1 MNVLESVPL
10 RPWIGPCDVRKDAA
24 RVGRAV
30 RRRPARAAARRR
42 HRLRRALE
50 SRPDEA
56 LYDLRVVL
64 ACEASALVRASLE
77 PALVRCAAEQLQSG
91 LS

>member
-1 MNVLESVPL
+1 MWDVLCAD
-10 RPWIGPCDVRKDAA
+10 GQ
-24 RVGRAV
+24 
-30 RRRPARAAARRR
+30 PALLRAAAAAFGL
-42 HRLRRALE
+42 HEGALE